1 MKQALTEGRLSLS
14 QRQVTQVLNPQQA
27 LLSSECKQAPHPT
40 PVPPPRKGC
49 NSLWAGVP
57 GGGKQEEPYHLSN
70 PGPLPTLSPLFL
82 YPESLG
88 SQGRHDDFSLYPA
101 L

>member
-1 MKQALTEGRLSLS
+1 MSNLERELLHQTYNKCTSRQTEYSTYNQNMRIY
-14 QRQVTQVLNPQQA
+14 Q
-27 LLSSECKQAPHPT
+27 
-40 PVPPPRKGC
+40 PRKGC